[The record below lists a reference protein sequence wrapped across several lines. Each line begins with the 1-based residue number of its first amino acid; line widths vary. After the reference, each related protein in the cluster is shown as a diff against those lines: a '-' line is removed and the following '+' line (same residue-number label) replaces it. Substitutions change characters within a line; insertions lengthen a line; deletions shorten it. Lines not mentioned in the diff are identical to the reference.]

1 MDYRTGFEERR
12 VSCPCW
18 ESNCGPSSA

>member
-1 MDYRTGFEERR
+1 MGYRTGFEERR

-18 ESNCGPSSA
+18 ESNCGPSSP